1 MTKRWQ
7 RNDPTGSGLNFGW
20 FPPNDNEDAM
30 RRRTKDLIT
39 DAKAR
44 AGRPKMVPVPQRQ
57 IEYTR
62 ELELAIKADVMAG
75 RTMSFENG
83 AQKLGC
89 SREKMRLMAQGYPL
103 VTAGRGHR
111 MPECVFKL
119 IVRDR
124 AVSVA

>member
-1 MTKRWQ
+1 
-7 RNDPTGSGLNFGW
+7 
-20 FPPNDNEDAM
+20 M
-30 RRRTKDLIT
+30 RRRTKDLIA

-44 AGRPKMVPVPQRQ
+44 AGRPKMVPVLPQMP

-62 ELELAIKADVMAG
+62 ELELAIKADVMTG
-75 RTMSFENG
+75 RTLSFVEG

-124 AVSVA
+124 ALSVA